1 MASKKRFH
9 KSKNSKNGLYNGNG
23 LNNERRNY
31 SRDPLKQMHD
41 ANGPYDVAMHR
52 LGDEFYAGYRG
63 RTVQEHADYTMLN
76 EDRNAIANMPQNVI
90 MKMYPKINYS
100 MQEGLNDDIRGVD
113 YQINQDG
120 KRQKKGE
127 FPEKY

>member
-9 KSKNSKNGLYNGNG
+9 KSKNKMYNGDG
-23 LNNERRNY
+23 LNNQRRNY
-31 SRDPLKQMHD
+31 TKDALKQMHSS
-41 ANGPYDVAMHR
+41 NGPHDVALHR

-63 RTVQEHADYTMLN
+63 RTVQEHADYTMLY
-76 EDRNAIANMPQNVI
+76 EDRRAIANMPQDVI

-100 MQEGLNDDIRGVD
+100 MDEGLNDDIRGVD
-113 YQINQDG
+113 YQMNQDG
-120 KRQKKGE
+120 KHQKKGE